1 MNKRIF
7 LIDLIKVY
15 VQHTFLYIY
24 VIPVNGST
32 LLLRQPDL
40 SRGLENQASLIP
52 TGSQK
57 NLRALLEIFD
67 NRQYQYADKNLN
79 FLYVFL
85 SLKRLGKY
93 EKLRKSSK

>member
-1 MNKRIF
+1 MTKRTF
-7 LIDLIKVY
+7 LFIDLSKVY

-52 TGSQK
+52 TGSRK

-67 NRQYQYADKNLN
+67 NRQ
-79 FLYVFL
+79 
-85 SLKRLGKY
+85 
-93 EKLRKSSK
+93 